1 MAASSST
8 ARSRACSGRG
18 SFASSSAASASSSTH
33 NDNTGVSFSSA
44 GSSSHAATAGHNV
57 NSYSGSWSYAC
68 SSKRSRV
75 DEEVAEVAKLREKVA
90 KMGRQLQL
98 AQSALKLGLSDAAAP
113 NPGDEIRAN
122 GTKEAHIDVA
132 RFVRALRESQQQD
145 KRVDGVADWTTR
157 LAAMLKQHNDLVDG
171 YNALQEAARD
181 LVASWADGS
190 VAVGCGN
197 NDKARQLREVTMRSS
212 MRAPSQSVRSVHDFD
227 WLEAVLDKAT

>member
-75 DEEVAEVAKLREKVA
+75 
-90 KMGRQLQL
+90 
-98 AQSALKLGLSDAAAP
+98 
-113 NPGDEIRAN
+113 
-122 GTKEAHIDVA
+122 EAHIDVA